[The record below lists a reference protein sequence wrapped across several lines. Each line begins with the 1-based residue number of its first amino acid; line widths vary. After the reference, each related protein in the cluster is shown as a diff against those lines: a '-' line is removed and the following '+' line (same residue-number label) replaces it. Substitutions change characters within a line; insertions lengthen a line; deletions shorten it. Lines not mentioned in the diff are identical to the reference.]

1 MNFNT
6 KAVHRATGLTIR
18 QIDYWDRS
26 HFIKPSVSEANG
38 TGSVRLY
45 SFTDLVQL
53 KVAKTLMEKGVTL
66 QKIRKAIAYLKRNM
80 PDVEMPLSELRFLTD
95 GTTIF
100 VITRD
105 DRQIVDTLKRGQLV
119 FSIALGA
126 LIEEVRGEV
135 IDLERERKYSVTVKG
150 KKYAALLHPDTEDG
164 GYWVECP
171 ELPGC
176 ASQGDTVEEAL
187 EMIKDAIAGHLEVL
201 EEDRKI
207 QKKRRAS

>member
-53 KVAKTLMEKGVTL
+53 KVAKTLMEKGITL
-66 QKIRKAIAYLKRNM
+66 QKIRKAITYLKTNM
-80 PDVEMPLSELRFLTD
+80 PDVEKPLSELRFLTD
-95 GTTIF
+95 GATIF

-105 DRQIVDTLKRGQLV
+105 DKQIVDTLKKGQLV
-119 FSIALGA
+119 FSIALGD
-126 LIEEVRGEV
+126 LIEGLPWRG
-135 IDLERERKYSVTVKG
+135 DR
-150 KKYAALLHPDTEDG
+150 
-164 GYWVECP
+164 
-171 ELPGC
+171 PGEGEKIHGHR
-176 ASQGDTVEEAL
+176 QGQEAQGPSPC
-187 EMIKDAIAGHLEVL
+187 GHRGRRIL
-201 EEDRKI
+201 DRMP
-207 QKKRRAS
+207 